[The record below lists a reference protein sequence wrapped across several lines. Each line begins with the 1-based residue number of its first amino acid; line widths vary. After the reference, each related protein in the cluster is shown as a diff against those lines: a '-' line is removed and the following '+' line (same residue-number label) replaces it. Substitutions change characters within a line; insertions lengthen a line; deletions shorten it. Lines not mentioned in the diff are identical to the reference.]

1 MPSSAAKG
9 KANAPAKRPST
20 LKGAAKD
27 FTDLELRWICSQFQ
41 ISAIRAIESFKD
53 RGNINLN
60 TYEVELDSGALFLL
74 QRLNTEVFRR
84 PVRVMSSMQAWIE
97 AQRSYLASGKAPDW
111 TIWEPITLV
120 PTHEQTHWLD
130 LSDESGSSV
139 WRLMR
144 KIENS
149 VTYKSLSELPDPQQR
164 LALAEE
170 VGRGLALS
178 ADLSSPIEATGLA
191 PTLPGYRDTKGY
203 FKQFHSVLAGHRTAA
218 EAAAFLPEDEDVR
231 ESTESLYVVHLSTE
245 EYLRR
250 RNDQSLRLFI
260 DWTLSQERRAN
271 KIFEAVESGHIR
283 RTAIHGDT
291 KIDNFLFCRETG
303 KVRSLVDLD
312 TIMPYTW
319 LADWGDMV
327 RSLCNVAGEKE
338 RDLARVHVNLEI
350 YEAVTRG
357 FLQTTREV
365 TVAEVELMD
374 EAVSTIALELGLR
387 FLTDYLR
394 GDAYFSLGPDDPPD
408 LNRVRAMVQ
417 LRLHQE
423 LLQLENW
430 CSACIKKYSP
440 HHGTASR

>member
-1 MPSSAAKG
+1 MPSSAARG
-9 KANAPAKRPST
+9 KAKKPTPRPASLR
-20 LKGAAKD
+20 GAAKE
-27 FTDLELRWICSQFQ
+27 FTQVELEWICSQFQ
-41 ISAIRAIESFKD
+41 VDAFRSIESFKD

-60 TYEVELDSGALFLL
+60 TYEVVDSLGQTYLL

-84 PVRVMSSMQAWIE
+84 PMRVMSSMQAWIE

-120 PTHEQTHWLD
+120 PTLEDTHWLD

-144 KIENS
+144 KIEKS
-149 VTYKSLSELPDPQQR
+149 VTYKSLSELPDPKQR

-178 ADLSSPIEATGLA
+178 ADLSSPIEANGLS

-203 FKQFHSVLAGHRTAA
+203 FKQFHSVLAGHRTAKQ
-218 EAAAFLPEDEDVR
+218 AAQFLPEDEDVR
-231 ESTESLYVVHLSTE
+231 EATESLYVVHLSPE
-245 EYLRR
+245 EFMRR
-250 RNDQSLRLFI
+250 RNDQGLRIYI
-260 DWTLSQERRAN
+260 DWVLSQERRAN
-271 KIFEAVESGHIR
+271 KIFEAVESGLIR

-291 KIDNFLFCRETG
+291 KIDNFLFCSETG

-338 RDLARVHVNLEI
+338 RDLSRVTVNLDI

-365 TVAEVELMD
+365 TFAEVELMD

-394 GDAYFSLGPDDPPD
+394 GDLYFGLQEDDAPD
-408 LNRVRAMVQ
+408 LNKVRAMVQ
-417 LRLHQE
+417 LVLHKE
-423 LLQLENW
+423 LLEVEPW
-430 CSACIKKYSP
+430 CATCIRKYSP
-440 HHGTASR
+440 HHKAGQE